1 MYRCWEVSEF
11 GPLESSI
18 SVSITWNRIKIKFD
32 LLELQLALKPN
43 PVLESKPAEPRHG
56 SRIGTK
62 NVGKWYF
69 FGKSGLGLGVHR
81 QFTVGSKPSYP
92 ELGLIPRIGIETR
105 LTSKIC

>member
-1 MYRCWEVSEF
+1 MHVPMLGSYRVWPIRIINF
-11 GPLESSI
+11 GFNYLKQNQNQL
-18 SVSITWNRIKIKFD
+18 WFW
-32 LLELQLALKPN
+32 ELQLALKPN
-43 PVLESKPAEPRHG
+43 PILESKPEPRHG

-105 LTSKIC
+105 LTSKIF